1 MQFAAVI
8 VLTLLVLKENP
19 EWSNEAVAQHCG
31 FSDCSYF
38 HKVFQKTTGMT
49 PAQYQKQFQSAHE
62 YD

>member
-49 PAQYQKQFQSAHE
+49 PAQYQKQYQ
-62 YD
+62 